1 MHEKID
7 EQMDNLVKKVIV
19 KASLD
24 TPSFDFTAQIMTQ
37 VVAKKQSE
45 STIYKPLISRTVW
58 ITIFVGFAVL
68 IAYSFFGMQQESQNW
83 KLDFDGLTDNTIFNK
98 FSKITVAKTVLYA
111 LVSLSVMI
119 LIQVSVLKDYLDKR
133 FEN

>member
-7 EQMDNLVKKVIV
+7 EQMDNLLKKVIV
-19 KASLD
+19 KASLE

-37 VVAKKQSE
+37 LVAKKQSQ

-83 KLDFDGLTDNTIFNK
+83 IRDFDGLTYSAIFNK
-98 FSKITVAKTVLYA
+98 FPKITVSKTVLYA

>member
-7 EQMDNLVKKVIV
+7 EQMDNLLKKVIV
-19 KASLD
+19 KASLE

-37 VVAKKQSE
+37 LVAKKQSQ

-83 KLDFDGLTDNTIFNK
+83 IRDFDGLTYSAIFNK
-98 FSKITVAKTVLYA
+98 FPKITVSKTVLYA
-111 LVSLSVMI
+111 LVSLSVMT

>member
-7 EQMDNLVKKVIV
+7 KQMDNLVKKVIV
-19 KASLD
+19 KASLE
-24 TPSFDFTAQIMTQ
+24 TPSFDFTVQIMTQ
-37 VVAKKQSE
+37 LVAKKQSE

-58 ITIFVGFAVL
+58 IAIFVGFGVL
-68 IAYSFFGMQQESQNW
+68 IAYSFFGIQQESQNW
-83 KLDFDGLTDNTIFNK
+83 IRDFDGLTYSAIFNK
-98 FSKITVAKTVLYA
+98 FPKITVSKTVLYA

>member
-7 EQMDNLVKKVIV
+7 KQMDNLVKKVIL
-19 KASLD
+19 KASLE

-37 VVAKKQSE
+37 LAAKKQSE

-58 ITIFVGFAVL
+58 IAIFVGFVVL

-83 KLDFDGLTDNTIFNK
+83 ILDFGVLTYSSIFDQLPE
-98 FSKITVAKTVLYA
+98 ITVSKTVSYA
-111 LVSLSVMI
+111 LVSLSIMV

>member
-7 EQMDNLVKKVIV
+7 EQMDNLLKKVIV
-19 KASLD
+19 KASLE

-37 VVAKKQSE
+37 LVAKKQSQ

-83 KLDFDGLTDNTIFNK
+83 IRDFDGLTDSAIFNK
-98 FSKITVAKTVLYA
+98 FPKITVSKTVLYA

>member
-1 MHEKID
+1 MHEKTD

-19 KASLD
+19 KASLE
-24 TPSFDFTAQIMTQ
+24 TPSFNFTAQIMTQ
-37 VVAKKQSE
+37 LEAKKQSE

-68 IAYSFFGMQQESQNW
+68 IVYSFFGMQQESQNW
-83 KLDFDGLTDNTIFNK
+83 IRDFDGLTYSAIFNK
-98 FSKITVAKTVLYA
+98 FPKITVSKTVLYA
-111 LVSLSVMI
+111 LVSLSVMV

>member
-7 EQMDNLVKKVIV
+7 KQMDNLVKKVIV
-19 KASLD
+19 KASLE

-37 VVAKKQSE
+37 LVAKKQSE

-58 ITIFVGFAVL
+58 IAIFVGFGVL
-68 IAYSFFGMQQESQNW
+68 IAYSFFGMQQESQNGI
-83 KLDFDGLTDNTIFNK
+83 LDFDVLTYSTVFDK
-98 FSKITVAKTVLYA
+98 LSKITVSKTVLYA

-119 LIQVSVLKDYLDKR
+119 LVQVSVLKDYLDKR

>member
-19 KASLD
+19 KASLE

-37 VVAKKQSE
+37 LVAKKQSE

-58 ITIFVGFAVL
+58 IAIFVGFGVL
-68 IAYSFFGMQQESQNW
+68 IAYSFFGMQKESQNW
-83 KLDFDGLTDNTIFNK
+83 ILDFDVLTYSTIFDK
-98 FSKITVAKTVLYA
+98 LPKITVSKTVLYA
-111 LVSLSVMI
+111 VVSLSVMI

>member
-19 KASLD
+19 KASLE

-37 VVAKKQSE
+37 LVAKKQSE

-58 ITIFVGFAVL
+58 ITIFVGFGVL

-83 KLDFDGLTDNTIFNK
+83 ILDLDVLTYSTIFDK
-98 FSKITVAKTVLYA
+98 LPKITVSKTVLYA